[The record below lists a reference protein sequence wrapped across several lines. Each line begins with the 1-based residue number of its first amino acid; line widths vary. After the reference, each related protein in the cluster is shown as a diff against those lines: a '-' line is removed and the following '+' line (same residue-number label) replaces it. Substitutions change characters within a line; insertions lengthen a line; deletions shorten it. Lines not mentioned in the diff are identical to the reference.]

1 MPNVSGPNG
10 RRPLPSTTATDSTS
24 AATSTTPSGPAAP
37 LNTSLPA
44 GWAAGTGVRGTV
56 DPSVS
61 TPPPSAGDVQAT
73 LPNPV
78 RTAVNANVDRLTTR
92 LEQALGHDAM
102 SMARGRMPVREGDVL
117 TDAQQTEL
125 RNAATDFIKDMP
137 LGALSPEIAAS
148 VQERLQANGVQV
160 RDIASTK
167 LGDLGKIGG
176 DIAKD
181 LIKDLK
187 SDSPAAFYGLAAG
200 AAAAAGYVAWTGG
213 SEKLSRLGIK
223 PEIKQKF
230 FDDKLEV
237 KLRGDWQAH
246 FKDFKPTV
254 SATYTHQVDNW
265 RFSGSLS
272 ADSTGLNRAGLNAAY
287 TSDTLSANAYVNAN
301 RAGLENIGGSVVYR
315 PNDDFRLSAGID
327 HNFQTNR
334 TTANAEAAWRV
345 RDNVDFAL
353 SASHDSAGDS
363 RVGAGVRI
371 RF

>member
-10 RRPLPSTTATDSTS
+10 RRPLPSTGDVSST
-24 AATSTTPSGPAAP
+24 TSTTPTAP
-37 LNTSLPA
+37 TTATEAPQQT
-44 GWAAGTGVRGTV
+44 GWSAGTGPRGSV
-56 DPSVS
+56 NANVS
-61 TPPPSAGDVQAT
+61 TPAPSAADVQAT

-78 RTAVNANVDRLTTR
+78 RTAVNANIDRLTSR
-92 LEQALGHDAM
+92 LEQTLGHDAM

-117 TDAQQTEL
+117 TDAQQSEL
-125 RNAATDFIKDMP
+125 KNAATDFIKDMP
-137 LGALSPEIAAS
+137 IGALSPEIAGAI
-148 VQERLQANGVQV
+148 QERLAANGVQV

-167 LGDLGKIGG
+167 LGDLGNIGG

-181 LIKDLK
+181 LLKDLK

-213 SEKLSRLGIK
+213 SEKLQRLGIK

-237 KLRGDWQAH
+237 KLRGEWQAH
-246 FKDFKPTV
+246 FKDFKPSV
-254 SATYTHQVDNW
+254 SATYTQTIDNW
-265 RFSGSLS
+265 RLSGSIS
-272 ADSTGLNRAGLNAAY
+272 ADSTGFNRAGLAAAY
-287 TSDTLSANAYVNAN
+287 NSDTLSANAYVNAN
-301 RAGLENIGGSVVYR
+301 RNGLENVGGSVVYR

-334 TTANAEAAWRV
+334 TTANAEATWKV

>member
-10 RRPLPSTTATDSTS
+10 RRPITGTGTVTST
-24 AATSTTPSGPAAP
+24 TSTTPTAP
-37 LNTSLPA
+37 TAPTEATQST
-44 GWAAGTGVRGTV
+44 GWSAGTGVRGTV
-56 DPSVS
+56 NPNVS
-61 TPPPSAGDVQAT
+61 TPAPNASDVQAT

-78 RTAVNANVDRLTTR
+78 RNAVNANIDRLTSR
-92 LEQALGHDAM
+92 LEQTLGHDAM

-137 LGALSPEIAAS
+137 IGALSPEIASA
-148 VQERLQANGVQV
+148 VQERLQAAGVQV

-167 LGDLGKIGG
+167 LGDLGNIGG

-181 LIKDLK
+181 LLKDLK

-200 AAAAAGYVAWTGG
+200 AAVAAGYVAWTGG

-254 SATYTHQVDNW
+254 SATYTQQVGDNW

-272 ADSTGLNRAGLNAAY
+272 ADSTGLNRAGLAAAY
-287 TSDTLSANAYVNAN
+287 TSDTLSANAYLNAN
-301 RAGLENIGGSVVYR
+301 RNGLENIGGSVVYR

-345 RDNVDFAL
+345 RENVDFAL

-363 RVGAGVRI
+363 RVGVGLRVRW
-371 RF
+371 